1 MNAYGMVLTRGSGFK
16 FRGAVEG
23 IAYGAQRF
31 ALADVT
37 ARRIEPKHPQNDP
50 IRAGFEGVIMS
61 LEHHTAFMGRTV
73 IRRDMG
79 MLNPRSVDGMKRVG
93 LVSSHFEK
101 TFEVYSDD
109 QVEARTLLT
118 PDFMERLMVFN
129 EDYLGRGVQI
139 MFLGGQI
146 HLALDIDE
154 RFNFTRDTPA
164 FDYRDACAVILLEI
178 GAIFALLEAVQAVE
192 ARIGRAGDSGADKA
206 RNGYYREL
214 MGILR
219 KMLKDEEA
227 HWKPKQA
234 LPDGMRDSHYLFCD
248 GLKGLLYPRI

>member
-1 MNAYGMVLTRGSGFK
+1 VS
-16 FRGAVEG
+16 
-23 IAYGAQRF
+23 GAQRF

-37 ARRIEPKHPQNDP
+37 ARRMEPKHPQEDP
-50 IRAGFEGVIMS
+50 VRAGFEGVIVS
-61 LEHHTAFMGRTV
+61 LDHHTAFRGRTV

-79 MLNPRSVDGMKRVG
+79 MLNPRSLDGMKRVG
-93 LVSSHFEK
+93 LVSSQFEK

-164 FDYRDACAVILLEI
+164 FDYRDACAVILLEV
-178 GAIFALLEAVQAVE
+178 GAIFALLEAVQVVE
-192 ARIGRAGDSGADKA
+192 ARIGRSGDIGADKA
-206 RNGYYREL
+206 RHAYYKEL
-214 MGILR
+214 MTILR
-219 KMLKDEEA
+219 GMLQEEEGQ
-227 HWKPKQA
+227 WKPA
-234 LPDGMRDSHYLFCD
+234 NTLPDSMRETHYLFCD
-248 GLKGLLYPRI
+248 SLKGLLSPRI